1 MDQSSEMSSSDMS
14 VIRHQMDETR
24 TALTEKLERLEQKV
38 TDTVQGAVQSVGDTV
53 ENVKHVVDDTVESVR
68 SSVQSVKSSMQDTV
82 HAVGEAFSISH
93 HVERHPWAMV
103 AGATA
108 VGFVGGYLLM
118 HKSDNDRADE
128 RFRHLAASQGRTPER
143 GYIPDNDFAPQPQP
157 IRSAAPVATSSIGSG
172 NGQATNAFTEWLRP
186 AATQVQSLAVG
197 AALGLLRDMLVK
209 AVPPAM
215 NAQVTEMVDGLTTS
229 LGGQVVRGNLLEQ
242 LPTKPR

>member
-82 HAVGEAFSISH
+82 HAVGEAFSITH

-118 HKSDNDRADE
+118 HKSADDRADE

-143 GYIPDNDFAPQPQP
+143 GYVPDHGFEPQPTP
-157 IRSAAPVATSSIGSG
+157 NRSATPAATSSMRTGIGQGS
-172 NGQATNAFTEWLRP
+172 NAFAEWLRP

-209 AVPPAM
+209 AVPPPM
-215 NAQVTEMVDGLTTS
+215 SAQVTEMVDGLTTS
-229 LGGQVVRGNLLEQ
+229 LGGQVVRGNMLDQ

>member
-68 SSVQSVKSSMQDTV
+68 SSVQSVKSSMQETV

-118 HKSDNDRADE
+118 HKSDDDRADE
-128 RFRHLAASQGRTPER
+128 RFRHLAASQGRTPDR
-143 GYIPDNDFAPQPQP
+143 GYIPDQDFAPQPN
-157 IRSAAPVATSSIGSG
+157 RSATPAATSSMRTG
-172 NGQATNAFTEWLRP
+172 NGHAPNAFTEWLRP

-197 AALGLLRDMLVK
+197 AALGLFRDMLVK
-209 AVPPAM
+209 AVPPPM
-215 NAQVTEMVDGLTTS
+215 SSQVTELVDGLTTS
-229 LGGQVVRGNLLEQ
+229 LGGQVVRGNLLDQ